1 MALHVVVEINLKQ
14 ELSQTIFQI
23 GTTVMIQNLFSTL
36 PVRHK
41 EFQRNI
47 KKEFAKMVQVLNSYC
62 IISTGVR
69 ITCTNQT
76 AKG

>member
-1 MALHVVVEINLKQ
+1 MV
-14 ELSQTIFQI
+14 
-23 GTTVMIQNLFSTL
+23 IQNLFSTL

-62 IISTGVR
+62 LISTGVR

-76 AKG
+76 GKG